1 MTRDKYDR
9 TDPACAL
16 AIRRNFKLHCSIIT
30 GEREKKKM
38 KKFLK
43 RTDIVKTV
51 TVQARGF
58 FRLIEASKHT
68 STCVKKVIETN
79 KTS

>member
-1 MTRDKYDR
+1 MIELIPPVLLPSDAILNFTVRSS
-9 TDPACAL
+9 L
-16 AIRRNFKLHCSIIT
+16 AS
-30 GEREKKKM
+30 EKKKM